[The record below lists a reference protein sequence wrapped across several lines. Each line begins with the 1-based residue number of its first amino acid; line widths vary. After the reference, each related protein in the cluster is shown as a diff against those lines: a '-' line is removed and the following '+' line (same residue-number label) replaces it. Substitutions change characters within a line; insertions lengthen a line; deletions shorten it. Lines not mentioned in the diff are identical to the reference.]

1 MIARLSQL
9 PRKVLDTIVG
19 LLRQGTSPEEIARA
33 AALAGVLA
41 LFPVLG
47 STTLLC
53 AGAAAWFR
61 LNLPLMQLVNFL
73 VYPVQL
79 ALLIPFMSVGTRL
92 FGLPALPGLTQLV
105 KLVATDPWGAI
116 RVFWP
121 ATLSGIGTWL
131 VLSPLAAVVI
141 YAAILFP
148 LRRFSPEASS

>member
-1 MIARLSQL
+1 MIRPL
-9 PRKVLDTIVG
+9 RKVLDSVIA

-33 AALAGVLA
+33 TALAGVLA
-41 LFPVLG
+41 VFPVLG

-73 VYPVQL
+73 LYPIQL
-79 ALLIPFMSVGTRL
+79 ALLIPFMSVGTQL

-105 KLVATDPWGAI
+105 KLVATDPLVAI

-131 VLSPLAAVVI
+131 VLSPIIAVVI
-141 YAAILFP
+141 YATILFP
-148 LRRFSPEASS
+148 LRRFSPGVSS

>member
-1 MIARLSQL
+1 MIGPL
-9 PRKVLDTIVG
+9 RKVLDSVVA

-33 AALAGVLA
+33 TAMAVVLA

-73 VYPVQL
+73 LYPVQL
-79 ALLIPFMSVGTRL
+79 ALVIPFMSVGTRL
-92 FGLPALPGLTQLV
+92 FGLPVLPGLTQMV
-105 KLVATDPWGAI
+105 KLVATDPLGAI

-121 ATLSGIGTWL
+121 ATLSAIGTWL
-131 VLSPLAAVVI
+131 VLSPIVAVLI

-148 LRRFSPEASS
+148 LRRFSPQVSS